1 MKIASL
7 AKARI
12 MHLFVDGI
20 LKIPERN
27 GEPARSL
34 ERETYVLSEVVLIL
48 DGTESEELVPDRSL

>member
-1 MKIASL
+1 
-7 AKARI
+7 

-27 GEPARSL
+27 SEPARSL

-48 DGTESEELVPDRSL
+48 D